1 MLYSINQ
8 TTLVKWFKDEVRRQ
22 EITLLMQGLSPPQ
35 QQLCADESLL
45 PARKLPS
52 SPSPPPVNPHTI
64 IEPKDTTG
72 TVKYRAR
79 RKSSTPGPSGL
90 NTPAATSP
98 SVTVNPLSHLDPTH
112 LMAALSSI
120 GLANPLTTA
129 SSNPMAAFSSI
140 SLVDLPAA
148 ASSHP
153 MTALSSVG
161 LVSPPNPTT
170 ASSHP
175 VTTLSSV
182 SPVNPPTT
190 VCLPHLVAALS
201 PPGPSGLASSPS
213 VSPLSSR
220 TTVWRHKREREEGKI
235 SRRWKVY
242 TCTVCG
248 RPMTSEGH
256 TQFRGQRYCPSA
268 PGQMPQHEWLQKKK
282 DEAARP
288 SDPQ

>member
-1 MLYSINQ
+1 M
-8 TTLVKWFKDEVRRQ
+8 V
-22 EITLLMQGLSPPQ
+22 
-35 QQLCADESLL
+35 
-45 PARKLPS
+45 
-52 SPSPPPVNPHTI
+52 
-64 IEPKDTTG
+64 
-72 TVKYRAR
+72 
-79 RKSSTPGPSGL
+79 
-90 NTPAATSP
+90 
-98 SVTVNPLSHLDPTH
+98 
-112 LMAALSSI
+112 ALSSI
-120 GLANPLTTA
+120 GLANPLTTV
-129 SSNPMAAFSSI
+129 SSHPMAAFSSI
-140 SLVDLPAA
+140 SLANPPTA

-153 MTALSSVG
+153 MTALVSVG
-161 LVSPPNPTT
+161 LVNPPIPATASSHPLAALSSTGLVNPPTT

-190 VCLPHLVAALS
+190 ACLPHLVAALS

-235 SRRWKVY
+235 SRRRKVY

-268 PGQMPQHEWLQKKK
+268 PGQMPQHEWLRKKK